1 MGIITEQNKWEESV
15 YLIEENDPVHGGE
28 EGVSNK
34 AAKQL
39 ANRTLYLRQQLIA
52 AGQKITPKK
61 LTATTKNTAGADGHT
76 HEIDLASLTTKG
88 LVQLTNDTG
97 LDSESL
103 ALTAKAGKAL
113 AQAIA
118 KAQQMAAG
126 KWTGTDATT
135 SQKGIAQL
143 NSATNSNAENQAA
156 TPKAVK
162 AAFDRA
168 STAINNAQAAQTAAS
183 NAQATANS
191 KQSPATTLVGY
202 GITDFI
208 HKNLTSENLNDIKQT
223 GIYGQARDAN
233 ATTARNYPEQMAG
246 ALLVHPSAYGF
257 MQEYVTYSGYRRYI
271 RNQNASGGWA
281 DWKRIDFQLNNTLTS
296 TSTTQALTAAQG
308 KKLNDDKVNRSGDT
322 IKGNLVLD
330 KTAQNEWSALY
341 LKSKGG
347 DYRFE
352 GNPVD
357 SDNRLNIVHQVGSTQ
372 KYLRMR
378 KFDNDEFFAYE
389 SWVKNGFAP
398 IHNPS
403 HTGTILGN
411 YRLVIDRNEAAYTP
425 YINLKD
431 SSVDFAKAVTNEK
444 AVSDINTYIKNGENE
459 RGLST
464 LRTMIKTDKNATG
477 HYGVIGADGTMRW
490 AWSAFGKTGNLAIG
504 KTADDGTHKL
514 QVAGSIHATGQ
525 TILNSPTAIV
535 RFQNGGTNYGYVGF
549 PASNSKNIRF
559 SSNLWGNSYLELQES
574 KIVAGQAL
582 YEGGN
587 RVQHHGQRYAEVT
600 TANGVLSGL
609 SVNLNGTW
617 FGRVE
622 SSDDKRWKFIHNG
635 DRAYWLPRNTSNQ
648 DKTIATTDDVNTR
661 LPLTGG
667 TLTGV
672 LAINNGSYS
681 TLSQRNAANGHTR
694 LEVLPDNN
702 TNFYKISYWNASN
715 AETNN
720 ALFPKSGT
728 GKIVAY
734 QDWVNSRL
742 AWGNISGKP
751 QIEPNLVTLFKGEFH
766 SVSVVRDV
774 TTGRVSN
781 GVITLAQSF
790 KNFKYIVC
798 VTSNDEK
805 TAYLQQVLMTSLIPV
820 GNTANSN
827 WGLSGSTLYWTGR
840 FTSNTTIQCIAENCV
855 LHAIY
860 GTNAI

>member
-1 MGIITEQNKWEESV
+1 MGVIKEQNKWEESV

-39 ANRTLYLRQQLIA
+39 ANRTLYLRQLLIA
-52 AGQKITPKK
+52 AGQNLKPKK
-61 LTATTKNTAGADGHT
+61 LTATTKNAVGTDGHT

-97 LDSESL
+97 LDSEAL

-118 KAQQMAAG
+118 KAQQTAAG
-126 KWTGTDATT
+126 KWTAVDATT
-135 SQKGIAQL
+135 ARKGIVQL

-168 STAINNAQAAQTAAS
+168 STAINNAQAAQTVAN

-191 KQSPATTLVGY
+191 KQSPATTLAGY

-233 ATTARNYPEQMAG
+233 ATTARNYPEQIAG

-257 MQEYVTYSGYRRYI
+257 MQEYVTYRGYRRYI
-271 RNQNASGGWA
+271 RNQNASGDWA
-281 DWKRIDFQLNNTLTS
+281 AWQRIDFQLNNTLTS

-308 KKLNDDKVNRSGDT
+308 KVLKESIDT
-322 IKGNLVLD
+322 K
-330 KTAQNEWSALY
+330 
-341 LKSKGG
+341 
-347 DYRFE
+347 
-352 GNPVD
+352 
-357 SDNRLNIVHQVGSTQ
+357 
-372 KYLRMR
+372 
-378 KFDNDEFFAYE
+378 
-389 SWVKNGFAP
+389 AP

-411 YRLVIDRNEAAYTP
+411 YRLVIDRNETGYSP
-425 YINLKD
+425 YIHIKD
-431 SSVDFAKAVTNEK
+431 SSVDFSKTVSSAKT
-444 AVSDINTYIKNGENE
+444 VSDIHALVKNGTND
-459 RGLST
+459 RVLST
-464 LRTMIKTDKNATG
+464 LRTIIQTDKNATG
-477 HYGVIGADGTMRW
+477 HYGVVGADGTTRW
-490 AWSAFGKTGNLAIG
+490 AWSAFGKTGNVAIG

-525 TILNSPTAIV
+525 TILNSPTALV
-535 RFQNGGTNYGYVGF
+535 RFQNNGTNYGYVGF
-549 PASNSKNIRF
+549 PSSGSKNIRLC
-559 SSNLWGNSYLELQES
+559 SNLWGNSYVELQES

-582 YEGGN
+582 YEGEN

-600 TANGVLSGL
+600 KAEDATYAGL
-609 SVNLNGTW
+609 SANMNGSW
-617 FGRVE
+617 YARFEAVAG
-622 SSDDKRWKFIHNG
+622 KRWKFIYSG
-635 DRAYWLPRNTSNQ
+635 DSAYYLPRNNSGK
-648 DKTIATTDDVNTR
+648 DKTIATVE
-661 LPLTGG
+661 
-667 TLTGV
+667 
-672 LAINNGSYS
+672 NNC
-681 TLSQRNAANGHTR
+681 T
-694 LEVLPDNN
+694 
-702 TNFYKISYWNASN
+702 
-715 AETNN
+715 
-720 ALFPKSGT
+720 
-728 GKIVAY
+728 
-734 QDWVNSRL
+734 
-742 AWGNISGKP
+742 
-751 QIEPNLVTLFKGEFH
+751 PNLVTLFKGEFH
-766 SVSVVRDV
+766 STSSVRDV